1 MRILVDIDNTCIDSN
16 LEIIRQYREYTNDY
30 KIPYVEKDIGW
41 DFSPVIDSNIWD
53 GNKITKTFSSKE
65 FYNNVKLKND
75 CNYVLNKLISLGH
88 EVIIVTKPSKNGLDL
103 RIDFIN
109 KNIPNTSVIFLMQ
122 DNFDKSI
129 INGDIIIDDVLES
142 HKGDRKL
149 NLLFGNYGYNND
161 KQKKEWEKKNNKQLI
176 RCKNWKDVLVQIE
189 KMEDNIEMVEDDVK
203 DNIDK

>member
-1 MRILVDIDNTCIDSN
+1 MRILVDIDKTCIDSN

-30 KIPYVEKDIGW
+30 KIPYIEKDIGW

-75 CNYVLNKLISLGH
+75 CNYVLNKLINLGH

-176 RCKNWKDVLVQIE
+176 RCKNWKEVLAQIE
-189 KMEDNIEMVEDDVK
+189 KIE

>member
-16 LEIIRQYREYTNDY
+16 LEIIRQYREYTNNY

-176 RCKNWKDVLVQIE
+176 RCKNWKEVLAQIE
-189 KMEDNIEMVEDDVK
+189 KMEDNI
-203 DNIDK
+203 DK

>member
-30 KIPYVEKDIGW
+30 KIPYIEKDIGW
-41 DFSPVIDSNIWD
+41 DFSPVIDSNIWGD
-53 GNKITKTFSSKE
+53 NKITKTFSSKE

-75 CNYVLNKLISLGH
+75 CSYVLNKLISLGH

-142 HKGDRKL
+142 HKGNRKL

-176 RCKNWKDVLVQIE
+176 RCKNWKEVLAQIE
-189 KMEDNIEMVEDDVK
+189 KIE

>member
-30 KIPYVEKDIGW
+30 KIPYIEKDIGW
-41 DFSPVIDSNIWD
+41 DFSPVIDPNIWD

-122 DNFDKSI
+122 DNSDKSI

-176 RCKNWKDVLVQIE
+176 RCKNWKEVLAQIE
-189 KMEDNIEMVEDDVK
+189 KIEDGGNKNV
-203 DNIDK
+203 

>member
-16 LEIIRQYREYTNDY
+16 LEIIRQYREYTNNY

-176 RCKNWKDVLVQIE
+176 RCKNWKEVLAQIE
-189 KMEDNIEMVEDDVK
+189 KIE

>member
-53 GNKITKTFSSKE
+53 GNKIAKTFSSKE

-176 RCKNWKDVLVQIE
+176 RCKNWKEVLAQIE
-189 KMEDNIEMVEDDVK
+189 KIEDGGNKNVWANIRRCMP
-203 DNIDK
+203 

>member
-1 MRILVDIDNTCIDSN
+1 
-16 LEIIRQYREYTNDY
+16 
-30 KIPYVEKDIGW
+30 
-41 DFSPVIDSNIWD
+41 
-53 GNKITKTFSSKE
+53 
-65 FYNNVKLKND
+65 
-75 CNYVLNKLISLGH
+75 
-88 EVIIVTKPSKNGLDL
+88 
-103 RIDFIN
+103 
-109 KNIPNTSVIFLMQ
+109 MQ

-189 KMEDNIEMVEDDVK
+189 KIEDRSI
-203 DNIDK
+203 

>member
-53 GNKITKTFSSKE
+53 DNKITKTFSSKE

-176 RCKNWKDVLVQIE
+176 RCKNWKDVLAQIE

-203 DNIDK
+203 DNLDK

>member
-30 KIPYVEKDIGW
+30 KIPYVEKDINW
-41 DFSPVIDSNIWD
+41 NFSPVIDSNIWD
-53 GNKITKTFSSKE
+53 GNKITKTFSSNE

-75 CNYVLNKLISLGH
+75 CNYVLNKLINLGKA
-88 EVIIVTKPSKNGLDL
+88 VIIVTKPSKNGLDL

-176 RCKNWKDVLVQIE
+176 RCKNWKEVLVQIE
-189 KMEDNIEMVEDDVK
+189 KIEDRSV
-203 DNIDK
+203 

>member
-75 CNYVLNKLISLGH
+75 CKYVLNKLISLGH

-176 RCKNWKDVLVQIE
+176 RCKNWKEVLVQIE
-189 KMEDNIEMVEDDVK
+189 KIEDRSV
-203 DNIDK
+203 

>member
-65 FYNNVKLKND
+65 FYKNVKLKND
-75 CNYVLNKLISLGH
+75 CKYVLNKLISLGH

-122 DNFDKSI
+122 ESFDKSI

-176 RCKNWKDVLVQIE
+176 RCKNWKEVLVQIE
-189 KMEDNIEMVEDDVK
+189 KIE

>member
-30 KIPYVEKDIGW
+30 KIPYIEKDIGW

-53 GNKITKTFSSKE
+53 GNKITKAFSSKE

-129 INGDIIIDDVLES
+129 INGDVIIDDVLES

-176 RCKNWKDVLVQIE
+176 RCKNWKEVLAQIE
-189 KMEDNIEMVEDDVK
+189 KIEDNI
-203 DNIDK
+203 

>member
-30 KIPYVEKDIGW
+30 KIPYIEKDINW
-41 DFSPVIDSNIWD
+41 DFSPVINCNVWNN
-53 GNKITKTFSSKE
+53 NKITEAFSSEE
-65 FYNNVKLKND
+65 FYNNVKLKNN

-88 EVIIVTKPSKNGLDL
+88 EVVIVTKPSKNGLDL

-129 INGDIIIDDVLES
+129 VNGDIIIDDVLES

-161 KQKKEWEKKNNKQLI
+161 KQKKQWEKENDKQLI
-176 RCKNWKDVLVQIE
+176 RCKNWKEVLAQIE
-189 KMEDNIEMVEDDVK
+189 K
-203 DNIDK
+203 IDK

>member
-30 KIPYVEKDIGW
+30 KIPYVEKDICW

-176 RCKNWKDVLVQIE
+176 RCKDWKEVLAQIE
-189 KMEDNIEMVEDDVK
+189 KIE

>member
-30 KIPYVEKDIGW
+30 KIPYVEKDISW

-75 CNYVLNKLISLGH
+75 CNYVLNKLINLGH

-176 RCKNWKDVLVQIE
+176 RCKNWKEVLAQIE
-189 KMEDNIEMVEDDVK
+189 KMEDNI
-203 DNIDK
+203 

>member
-176 RCKNWKDVLVQIE
+176 RCKNWKEVLAQIE
-189 KMEDNIEMVEDDVK
+189 KIEDGGNKNV
-203 DNIDK
+203 

>member
-30 KIPYVEKDIGW
+30 KIPYIEKDINW
-41 DFSPVIDSNIWD
+41 DFSPVINCNVWNN
-53 GNKITKTFSSKE
+53 NKITEAFSSEE
-65 FYNNVKLKND
+65 FYNNVKLKNN

-88 EVIIVTKPSKNGLDL
+88 EVVIVTKPSKNGLDL

-129 INGDIIIDDVLES
+129 VNGDIIIDDVLES

-161 KQKKEWEKKNNKQLI
+161 KQKKQWEKENDKQLI
-176 RCKNWKDVLVQIE
+176 RCKNWKEVLAQIE
-189 KMEDNIEMVEDDVK
+189 NIE

>member
-30 KIPYVEKDIGW
+30 KIPYVEKDISW

-75 CNYVLNKLISLGH
+75 CNYVLNKLINLGH

-176 RCKNWKDVLVQIE
+176 RCKNWKEVLAQIE
-189 KMEDNIEMVEDDVK
+189 KMK
-203 DNIDK
+203 DNI

>member
-75 CNYVLNKLISLGH
+75 CNYVLNKLINLGH

-176 RCKNWKDVLVQIE
+176 RCKNWKEVLAQIE
-189 KMEDNIEMVEDDVK
+189 KMEDNI
-203 DNIDK
+203 

>member
-75 CNYVLNKLISLGH
+75 CNYVLNKLINLGH

-142 HKGDRKL
+142 HKGYRKL

-176 RCKNWKDVLVQIE
+176 RCKNWKEVLAQIE
-189 KMEDNIEMVEDDVK
+189 KMEDGSV
-203 DNIDK
+203 

>member
-30 KIPYVEKDIGW
+30 KIPYIEKDIGW

-75 CNYVLNKLISLGH
+75 CNYVLNKLINLGH
-88 EVIIVTKPSKNGLDL
+88 EVIIVTKPSQNGLDL

-176 RCKNWKDVLVQIE
+176 RCKNWKEVLAQIE
-189 KMEDNIEMVEDDVK
+189 KMEDNI
-203 DNIDK
+203 

>member
-30 KIPYVEKDIGW
+30 KIPYVEKDISW

-176 RCKNWKDVLVQIE
+176 RCKNWREVLAQIE
-189 KMEDNIEMVEDDVK
+189 KMEDGSV
-203 DNIDK
+203 

>member
-30 KIPYVEKDIGW
+30 KIPYIEKDIGW
-41 DFSPVIDSNIWD
+41 DFSPVIDSNIWGD
-53 GNKITKTFSSKE
+53 NKITKTFSSKE

-75 CNYVLNKLISLGH
+75 CSYVLNKLISLGH

-176 RCKNWKDVLVQIE
+176 RCKNWKDVLAQIE
-189 KMEDNIEMVEDDVK
+189 KIEDEVEN
-203 DNIDK
+203 NIDK

>member
-75 CNYVLNKLISLGH
+75 CNYVLNKLINLGH

-161 KQKKEWEKKNNKQLI
+161 KQKKEWEKKNNRQLI
-176 RCKNWKDVLVQIE
+176 RCKNWKEVLAQIE
-189 KMEDNIEMVEDDVK
+189 KMEDNI
-203 DNIDK
+203 DK

>member
-41 DFSPVIDSNIWD
+41 DFSPIIDSNIWD

-176 RCKNWKDVLVQIE
+176 RCKNWKDVLAQIE

-203 DNIDK
+203 DNLDK

>member
-30 KIPYVEKDIGW
+30 KIPYIEKDIGW

-75 CNYVLNKLISLGH
+75 CNYVLNKLINLGH

-176 RCKNWKDVLVQIE
+176 RCKNWKEVLAQIE
-189 KMEDNIEMVEDDVK
+189 KIEDGGNKNV
-203 DNIDK
+203 

>member
-41 DFSPVIDSNIWD
+41 DFSPIIDSNIWD

-65 FYNNVKLKND
+65 FYDNVKLKND

-176 RCKNWKDVLVQIE
+176 RCKNWKEVLTQIE
-189 KMEDNIEMVEDDVK
+189 KIE

>member
-30 KIPYVEKDIGW
+30 KIPYIEKDIGW

-75 CNYVLNKLISLGH
+75 CNYVLNKLINLGH

-176 RCKNWKDVLVQIE
+176 RCKNWKEVLAQIE
-189 KMEDNIEMVEDDVK
+189 KMEDNI
-203 DNIDK
+203 DK

>member
-75 CNYVLNKLISLGH
+75 CNYVLNKLINLGH

-176 RCKNWKDVLVQIE
+176 RCKNWKEVLAQIE
-189 KMEDNIEMVEDDVK
+189 KIEDGGNKNV
-203 DNIDK
+203 

>member
-30 KIPYVEKDIGW
+30 KIPYIEKDIGW

-53 GNKITKTFSSKE
+53 GNKITKAFSSKE

-176 RCKNWKDVLVQIE
+176 RCKNWKEVLAQIE
-189 KMEDNIEMVEDDVK
+189 KIEDNI
-203 DNIDK
+203 

>member
-30 KIPYVEKDIGW
+30 KIPYIEKDISW

-75 CNYVLNKLISLGH
+75 CKYVLNKLISLGH

-122 DNFDKSI
+122 DSFDKSI

-176 RCKNWKDVLVQIE
+176 RCKNWKEVLAQIE
-189 KMEDNIEMVEDDVK
+189 KMEDNI
-203 DNIDK
+203 DK

>member
-75 CNYVLNKLISLGH
+75 CNYVLNKLINLGH

-176 RCKNWKDVLVQIE
+176 RCKNWKEVLVQIE
-189 KMEDNIEMVEDDVK
+189 KIEDNIENSV
-203 DNIDK
+203 DK

>member
-30 KIPYVEKDIGW
+30 KIPYIEKDISW

-75 CNYVLNKLISLGH
+75 CKYVLNKLISLGH

-176 RCKNWKDVLVQIE
+176 RCKNWKEVLAQIE
-189 KMEDNIEMVEDDVK
+189 KMEDRSV
-203 DNIDK
+203 

>member
-109 KNIPNTSVIFLMQ
+109 KNIPNTSVIFLIQ

-176 RCKNWKDVLVQIE
+176 RCKNWKDVLAQIE

-203 DNIDK
+203 DNLDK

>member
-41 DFSPVIDSNIWD
+41 DFSPVIDSNTWD

-176 RCKNWKDVLVQIE
+176 RCKNWKEVLAQIE
-189 KMEDNIEMVEDDVK
+189 KIEDNIENSV
-203 DNIDK
+203 DK

>member
-75 CNYVLNKLISLGH
+75 CNYVLNKLINLGH

-176 RCKNWKDVLVQIE
+176 RCKNWKEVLAQIE
-189 KMEDNIEMVEDDVK
+189 KIEDNIENSV
-203 DNIDK
+203 DK

>member
-75 CNYVLNKLISLGH
+75 CKYVLNKLISLGH

-103 RIDFIN
+103 RINFIN

-129 INGDIIIDDVLES
+129 INGDIIIDDVLGS

-176 RCKNWKDVLVQIE
+176 RCKNWKEVLAQIE
-189 KMEDNIEMVEDDVK
+189 KIEDNI
-203 DNIDK
+203 

>member
-75 CNYVLNKLISLGH
+75 CNYVLNKLINLGH

-176 RCKNWKDVLVQIE
+176 RCKNWKEVLVQIE
-189 KMEDNIEMVEDDVK
+189 KIEDRSV
-203 DNIDK
+203 

>member
-75 CNYVLNKLISLGH
+75 CKYVLNKLISLGH

-176 RCKNWKDVLVQIE
+176 RCKNWKEVLAQIE
-189 KMEDNIEMVEDDVK
+189 KIE

>member
-16 LEIIRQYREYTNDY
+16 LEIIRQYRKYTNDY

-176 RCKNWKDVLVQIE
+176 RCKNWKEVLAQIE
-189 KMEDNIEMVEDDVK
+189 KIEDGGNKNV
-203 DNIDK
+203 